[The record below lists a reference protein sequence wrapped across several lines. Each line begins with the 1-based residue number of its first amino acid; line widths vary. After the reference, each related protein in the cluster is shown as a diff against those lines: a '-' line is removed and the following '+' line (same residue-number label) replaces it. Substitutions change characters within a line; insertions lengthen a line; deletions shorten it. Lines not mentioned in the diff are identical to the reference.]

1 MKIAIR
7 IALLCVFMTQV
18 GCMPQSGSSFN
29 LSTAQDAL
37 VSFFSL
43 LAYHAYPQVV
53 DLWGGGYDTLLSMNP
68 ELTTE
73 DPGLI
78 WQHACEVNG
87 FQCLQIRQVLSA
99 ETVGVDEYHFIVQFM
114 NQDGS
119 LFELNPDSE
128 ADATLDSP
136 QSDFEFIVKREK
148 GRFTLRTLPV
158 YMP

>member
-1 MKIAIR
+1 MKNAISV
-7 IALLCVFMTQV
+7 ALLFLFMFQA
-18 GCMPQSGSSFN
+18 GCMPQSRSSFD
-29 LSTAQDAL
+29 LSTAQDTL

-43 LAYHAYPQVV
+43 LAYHAYSQVV

-68 ELTTE
+68 DLTTE

-78 WQHACEVNG
+78 WQRACEVNG
-87 FQCLQIRQVLSA
+87 FQCQEIKQVLSA
-99 ETVGVDEYHFIVQFM
+99 ETVGVDEYHFVVQFM

-119 LFELNPDSE
+119 LFELNPDGE
-128 ADATLDSP
+128 DDAAPVLP

-148 GRFTLRTLPV
+148 GRFTVRTLPV